1 MKLIKMRKE
10 IKLRIRIG
18 TTALTI
24 CTLELTAKA
33 PPRKGYPMEPVTYG
47 DFLKQARM
55 DIGYTQV
62 ELAMELE
69 VYKSTIDKW
78 ERSVA
83 LPNYTNKQKIKTF
96 FGFNPA
102 TETILI

>member
-1 MKLIKMRKE
+1 MQKA
-10 IKLRIRIG
+10 IKLKIRIG

-33 PPRKGYPMEPVTYG
+33 PPKKGYPIAPVTYG
-47 DFLKQARM
+47 DYFKQARM
-55 DIGYTQV
+55 DYGYTQV

-78 ERSVA
+78 ERNA
-83 LPNYTNKQKIKTF
+83 TIPNYINKQKIKTF
-96 FGFNPA
+96 FGFDPV
-102 TETILI
+102 TETITI